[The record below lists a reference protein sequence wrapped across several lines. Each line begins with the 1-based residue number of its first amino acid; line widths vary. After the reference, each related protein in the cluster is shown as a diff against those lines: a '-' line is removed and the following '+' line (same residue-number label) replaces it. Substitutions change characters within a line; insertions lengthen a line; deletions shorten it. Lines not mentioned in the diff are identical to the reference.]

1 MWTLCNY
8 VYIYISI
15 YLYIYKGKKRDN
27 NRDRMGSTHSEWDPA
42 FPGSNVVAPRD
53 FKRIFSDFKPQ
64 FAGWKQQDPRWV
76 MSWEITQR

>member
-1 MWTLCNY
+1 
-8 VYIYISI
+8 
-15 YLYIYKGKKRDN
+15 
-27 NRDRMGSTHSEWDPA
+27 MGSTHSEWDPA